1 MGIGIDIA
9 SIYSGHA
16 RILIVASLLVT
27 SFHALLCRMLD
38 SRGGSSRADDALD
51 RLDKDSEARPCMEKM
66 IAEFAASL
74 ASAGATSSLSETSVQ
89 YLCVRFGISAEIIGF
104 PKHVLLSVS
113 GKKLSGHY
121 TITQKLLP
129 SPLDF
134 HRIILLHRLAKET
147 LQKMYSPETFWSE
160 YQKILRKKRLS
171 PRLVLVL
178 TGLANASFCRLFN
191 GDWISMGIV
200 FVATVCG
207 FYLKNA
213 LHGKF
218 RIDMRLATIFS
229 AFVSTVIGC
238 AGYAFQLGDTPDIA
252 LATSILYLVPGIP
265 YINALSDLLNGAF
278 LNCIRHAFNATIL
291 TICLSIGFCLG
302 LISTNLHFF

>member
-16 RILIVASLLVT
+16 RTLIVLGLLATFLFFLFCRILDARRRSAKPAEASNSL
-27 SFHALLCRMLD
+27 A
-38 SRGGSSRADDALD
+38 
-51 RLDKDSEARPCMEKM
+51 KKSEMPKTERI
-66 IAEFAASL
+66 IAEFAASM
-74 ASAGATSSLSETSVQ
+74 ASAGATSSLSESSVR
-89 YLCVRFGISAEIIGF
+89 YLCARFGVSAEIIGF

-113 GKKLSGHY
+113 DENPVRNF
-121 TITQKLLP
+121 TITQKLQP
-129 SPLDF
+129 NPLDF

-147 LQKMYSPETFWSE
+147 LREMYPLEVFWNKYRE
-160 YQKILRKKRLS
+160 ILCEKRLH
-171 PRLVLVL
+171 PNLVLVL
-178 TGLANASFCRLFN
+178 TGLANASCCKLFN
-191 GDWISMGIV
+191 GDAVSMGMV
-200 FVATVCG
+200 FWATECG
-207 FYLKNA
+207 FFLKNA

-218 RIDMRLATIFS
+218 GIDRRPSTIFA

-252 LATSILYLVPGIP
+252 LATSVLYLVPGIP

-278 LNCIRHAFNATIL
+278 LSCIRHTFNATIL
-291 TICLSIGFCLG
+291 TICLSIGFSLG

>member
-16 RILIVASLLVT
+16 RVLIVGSLLVT
-27 SFHALLCRMLD
+27 LALALLCRMLD
-38 SRGGSSRADDALD
+38 GRNRKARAGKTVEPLD
-51 RLDKDSEARPCMEKM
+51 GYSEEIPCTEKM

-74 ASAGATSSLSETSVQ
+74 ASAGATSSLSETSVR
-89 YLCVRFGISAEIIGF
+89 YLCARFGISAEIIGF
-104 PKHVLLSVS
+104 PKHVLLSVF
-113 GKKLSGHY
+113 GKKLSEHY

-129 SPLDF
+129 NPLDF
-134 HRIILLHRLAKET
+134 HRIVLLHRLAKET
-147 LQKMYSPETFWSE
+147 LRKMYSAEDFWGR
-160 YQKILRKKRLS
+160 YRMILREERLS
-171 PRLVLVL
+171 PCLVLVL

-213 LHGKF
+213 LHGTF

-238 AGYAFQLGDTPDIA
+238 AGYAFLLGDTPDIA
-252 LATSILYLVPGIP
+252 LATSVLYLVPGIP

-278 LNCIRHAFNATIL
+278 LSCIRHAFNATIL

>member
-9 SIYSGHA
+9 SIYSGYA
-16 RILIVASLLVT
+16 RILIVVSLFVT
-27 SFHALLCRMLD
+27 IVLALFCRMLVSRNQKADVCRATD
-38 SRGGSSRADDALD
+38 SLNDDDGKL
-51 RLDKDSEARPCMEKM
+51 LCEEKM
-66 IAEFAASL
+66 VAVFAASL
-74 ASAGATSSLSETSVQ
+74 ASAGATSSLSESSVR
-89 YLCVRFGISAEIIGF
+89 YLCARFGISAEIIGF
-104 PKHVLLSVS
+104 PKHVQLSIS
-113 GKKLSGHY
+113 GKKLSEHY

-129 SPLDF
+129 NPLDF

-147 LQKMYSPETFWSE
+147 LKEMYSPEIFWNK
-160 YQKILRKKRLS
+160 YQEILREKRLS
-171 PRLVLVL
+171 PNLVLAL
-178 TGLANASFCRLFN
+178 TGFANASFCRLFN

-218 RIDMRLATIFS
+218 QIDMRLATIFS

-278 LNCIRHAFNATIL
+278 LSCIRHAFNATIL
-291 TICLSIGFCLG
+291 TICLSIGFSLG
-302 LISTNLHFF
+302 LLSTNLHFF

>member
-9 SIYSGHA
+9 SIYSGYA
-16 RILIVASLLVT
+16 QILIVASLCVT
-27 SFHALLCRMLD
+27 GLLGFVCRMLNNRD
-38 SRGGSSRADDALD
+38 EKAKSES
-51 RLDKDSEARPCMEKM
+51 SEALSKNSEEKM
-66 IAEFAASL
+66 PCKEKMVAEFVATL
-74 ASAGATSSLSETSVQ
+74 ASAGATSSLSESSVR
-89 YLCVRFGISAEIIGF
+89 YLCARFGISAEIIGF
-104 PKHVLLSVS
+104 PKHVLLSVYGNEIS
-113 GKKLSGHY
+113 ENY

-134 HRIILLHRLAKET
+134 HRIVLLHRLAKET
-147 LQKMYSPETFWSE
+147 LKGPYAPEIFWKRFQE
-160 YQKILRKKRLS
+160 ILRQKRLN
-171 PRLVLVL
+171 PTLVLVL

-213 LHGKF
+213 LHQKF
-218 RIDMRLATIFS
+218 QIDMRLATIFS
-229 AFVSTVIGC
+229 AFISTIVGC

-252 LATSILYLVPGIP
+252 LATSVLYLVPGIP

-278 LNCIRHAFNATIL
+278 LSCIRHAFNATIL

>member
-27 SFHALLCRMLD
+27 LGIVLLCRLLD
-38 SRGGSSRADDALD
+38 GRNRKAHACKTVEPLCG
-51 RLDKDSEARPCMEKM
+51 DSEERPCMERM

-74 ASAGATSSLSETSVQ
+74 ASAGATSSLSESSVQ

-113 GKKLSGHY
+113 GKKLSEHY

-129 SPLDF
+129 NPLDF

-147 LQKMYSPETFWSE
+147 LHKMYSPETFWNKYRE
-160 YQKILRKKRLS
+160 VLRKKRLS
-171 PRLVLVL
+171 PSLVLVL

-218 RIDMRLATIFS
+218 QIDLRLATIFS
-229 AFVSTVIGC
+229 AFISTVIGC
-238 AGYAFQLGDTPDIA
+238 AGYAFQLGDTPDMA
-252 LATSILYLVPGIP
+252 LATSVLYLVPGIP

>member
-9 SIYSGHA
+9 SIYSGYA
-16 RILIVASLLVT
+16 RILIVVCFLVT
-27 SFHALLCRMLD
+27 IVLVLFCRMVSLNLKADACKAADSLKDDDGELLC
-38 SRGGSSRADDALD
+38 A
-51 RLDKDSEARPCMEKM
+51 EKM
-66 IAEFAASL
+66 IAMFAASL
-74 ASAGATSSLSETSVQ
+74 ASAGATSSLSESSVR
-89 YLCVRFGISAEIIGF
+89 YLCARFGISAEIIGF
-104 PKHVLLSVS
+104 PKHVQLSIS
-113 GKKLSGHY
+113 GKKLSEHY
-121 TITQKLLP
+121 TIIQKLLP
-129 SPLDF
+129 NPLDF

-147 LQKMYSPETFWSE
+147 LKEMYSLEIFWNK
-160 YQKILRKKRLS
+160 YQEILHQKRLS
-171 PRLVLVL
+171 PNLVLVL

-213 LHGKF
+213 LHGNF
-218 RIDMRLATIFS
+218 QIDMRLATIFS
-229 AFVSTVIGC
+229 AFISTIIGC
-238 AGYAFQLGDTPDIA
+238 AGYAFQLGGTPDIA

-278 LNCIRHAFNATIL
+278 LSCIRHAFNATIL